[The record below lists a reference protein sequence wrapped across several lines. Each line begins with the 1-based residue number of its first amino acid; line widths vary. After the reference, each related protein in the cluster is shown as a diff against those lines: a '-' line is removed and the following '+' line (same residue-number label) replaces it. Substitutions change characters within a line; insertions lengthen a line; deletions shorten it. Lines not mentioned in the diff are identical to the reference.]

1 MTEISKV
8 TFTLTLDTVM
18 TNKLLKSMKHA
29 GFSRVPV
36 VEGDSKVVGIL
47 LAKSCLGVDLHE
59 EKTLRQ
65 LSRERQIDIR
75 IPLYLP

>member
-1 MTEISKV
+1 
-8 TFTLTLDTVM
+8 
-18 TNKLLKSMKHA
+18 MKHA

>member
-1 MTEISKV
+1 
-8 TFTLTLDTVM
+8 
-18 TNKLLKSMKHA
+18 MKHA
-29 GFSRVPV
+29 GFSRVPI
-36 VEGDSKVVGIL
+36 VERDGQVVGIL
-47 LAKSCLGVDLHE
+47 LAKSCLGVDLYE

>member
-47 LAKSCLGVDLHE
+47 LAKSCLGVDLDE

-65 LSRERQIDIR
+65 LSRER
-75 IPLYLP
+75 